1 MCEQPGTPCPK
12 HDVPAPIPADPER
25 DARVAARRAAD
36 ARKAGAAFDRLLAET
51 WTDRTTGRAYFV
63 KWYREG
69 FRDGWSDGYAASE
82 LQHNRAYGVPAC
94 TCAEPSGLSGCEQ
107 HMPVKLTKRYRDE
120 NTSVQVAAS
129 SDPRDHNDNPH
140 YGVPGQDQRTRS
152 IRCALRKGIAP
163 VEDCPCVNCTVMR
176 DAEEIRPTG
185 FTGPMHDTCIE
196 TTGYGEVLAG
206 TRSWVCGQDCPGVA
220 S

>member
-82 LQHNRAYGVPAC
+82 LQHNR
-94 TCAEPSGLSGCEQ
+94 
-107 HMPVKLTKRYRDE
+107 
-120 NTSVQVAAS
+120 
-129 SDPRDHNDNPH
+129 H